1 MTENFDLSTVFKT
14 VTEALKESQSN
25 LDAADEYNSNHGT
38 HMVETFDLIQ
48 KAVESKSDLPASDQ
62 LAFASEQLRFN
73 TTSGSA
79 KLYADGLQDAAEQF
93 KGKEFNQKS
102 AGTLINAL
110 MGSKPSA
117 EGGSGDFLSTLLGG
131 MTGSSQAKP
140 QPQAHQ
146 PAPGQPDDLVGS
158 LLGNIPQQTSN
169 QPQAQPGED
178 LLSTLLGGMGGA
190 QAQQQQPQQDA
201 GGDLLSTLLG
211 GMGGAQAQQQQ
222 PPAQSA
228 GGDLLSTLLG
238 GMGGA
243 QAQQQQQPSQSA
255 GGDLLSTLLG
265 GMGGSQTQQQPQQ
278 SQSGGGDLLSTLLG
292 GLGGSSSSSQSSGGG
307 MGDLLSTLLGGQSS
321 GQSSSNGLDGKDLLS
336 AALAYFSAKRKG
348 QSNMQA
354 IMQAISAAS
363 RFGGSKDRAQSGA
376 VVVDTILN
384 MMGAN

>member
-1 MTENFDLSTVFKT
+1 MADNFDLSTVFKE
-14 VTEALKESQSN
+14 VTEALKEHQSDLN
-25 LDAADEYNSNHGT
+25 AADEYNGNHGT

-48 KAVESKSDLPASDQ
+48 KAVESKSDAPASDQ
-62 LAFASEQLRFN
+62 LAYASAQLRAR

-79 KLYADGLQDAAEQF
+79 KLYAEGLEEAAEQF
-93 KGKEFNQKS
+93 KGKEFTQKS

-117 EGGSGDFLSTLLGG
+117 QGGSGDFLSTLLGG
-131 MTGSSQAKP
+131 LTGGSQTNP
-140 QPQAHQ
+140 QPQAQQ
-146 PAPGQPDDLVGS
+146 PAPLQPDDLVGS
-158 LLGNIPQQTSN
+158 LLGNIPQQTNN
-169 QPQAQPGED
+169 QPQSGSGGD
-178 LLSTLLGGMGGA
+178 LLSTLLGGLSGS
-190 QAQQQQPQQDA
+190 QAQQQQPAQNA

-211 GMGGAQAQQQQ
+211 GI
-222 PPAQSA
+222 
-228 GGDLLSTLLG
+228 
-238 GMGGA
+238 
-243 QAQQQQQPSQSA
+243 
-255 GGDLLSTLLG
+255 
-265 GMGGSQTQQQPQQ
+265 GGSQTQQQQPQQ

-292 GLGGSSSSSQSSGGG
+292 GLGGSTSSSQSSGGG

-321 GQSSSNGLDGKDLLS
+321 SQSDSSGLDAKDILS
-336 AALAYFSAKRKG
+336 AALAYFSAKQSG

>member
-238 GMGGA
+238 GMGG
-243 QAQQQQQPSQSA
+243 
-255 GGDLLSTLLG
+255 
-265 GMGGSQTQQQPQQ
+265 SQTQQQPQQ

>member
-1 MTENFDLSTVFKT
+1 MADNFDLSTVFKA
-14 VTEALKESQSN
+14 VTEALAENQFN
-25 LDAADEYNSNHGT
+25 LDAADEYNGNHGT
-38 HMVETFDLIQ
+38 HMVETFNLIQ
-48 KAVESKSDLPASDQ
+48 KAVASKSDESAADQ
-62 LAFASEQLRFN
+62 LAYASQQLRSN

-79 KLYADGLQDAAEQF
+79 KLYADGLEDAAEQF

-131 MTGSSQAKP
+131 LTGTPQPKP
-140 QPQAHQ
+140 QPQAQQ
-146 PAPGQPDDLVGS
+146 PAPEQPDDLVGS

-169 QPQAQPGED
+169 QPQAGAGGD
-178 LLSTLLGGMGGA
+178 LLSTLLGGMGGS

-211 GMGGAQAQQQQ
+211 GMGGSQTQQQQ
-222 PPAQSA
+222 PQQDA

-243 QAQQQQQPSQSA
+243 QTQ
-255 GGDLLSTLLG
+255 
-265 GMGGSQTQQQPQQ
+265 QQQPQQ
-278 SQSGGGDLLSTLLG
+278 NQSGGGDLLSTLLG

-307 MGDLLSTLLGGQSS
+307 MGGLLSTLLGGQGSSQGGSS
-321 GQSSSNGLDGKDLLS
+321 GLDAKDLLS
-336 AALAYFSAKRKG
+336 AALAYFSAKQSG
-348 QSNMQA
+348 QSSMQA
-354 IMQAISAAS
+354 VMQAISAAS

-376 VVVDTILN
+376 VVVNTILN
-384 MMGAN
+384 LLGSN

>member
-1 MTENFDLSTVFKT
+1 MADNFDLSTVFKA
-14 VTEALKESQSN
+14 VTEALKENQSD
-25 LDAADEYNSNHGT
+25 LDASDEYNGNHGT
-38 HMVETFDLIQ
+38 HMVETFNLIQ
-48 KAVESKSDLPASDQ
+48 KAVESKSDASASDQ
-62 LAFASEQLRFN
+62 LAFASQKLRAS

-79 KLYADGLQDAAEQF
+79 KLYADGLEDAAEQF

-131 MTGSSQAKP
+131 MTGSSQNKP

-158 LLGNIPQQTSN
+158 LLGNTPQQTSS
-169 QPQAQPGED
+169 QPQAGAGGD

-190 QAQQQQPQQDA
+190 QTQQQQPQQDA

-211 GMGGAQAQQQQ
+211 GMGGAQTQQQQ
-222 PPAQSA
+222 PQQSA

-243 QAQQQQQPSQSA
+243 QTQQQQPQQNA
-255 GGDLLSTLLG
+255 GGDLLSTLFG
-265 GMGGSQTQQQPQQ
+265 GM
-278 SQSGGGDLLSTLLG
+278 
-292 GLGGSSSSSQSSGGG
+292 GGSSSSSQSSGGG
-307 MGDLLSTLLGGQSS
+307 MGDLLSTLLGGQNSSQGGSS
-321 GQSSSNGLDGKDLLS
+321 GLDAKDLLS
-336 AALAYFSAKRKG
+336 AALAYFSAKQSG
-348 QSNMQA
+348 QSSMQA

-376 VVVDTILN
+376 VVVNTILN

>member
-1 MTENFDLSTVFKT
+1 MVDNFDLSTIFKE
-14 VTEALKESQSN
+14 VTEALKEHQSDLN
-25 LDAADEYNSNHGT
+25 AADEYNGNHGT

-48 KAVESKSDLPASDQ
+48 KAVESKSDAPASDQ
-62 LAFASEQLRFN
+62 LAYASAQLRAR

-79 KLYADGLQDAAEQF
+79 KLYAEGLEEAAEQF
-93 KGKEFNQKS
+93 KGKEFTQKS

-117 EGGSGDFLSTLLGG
+117 QGGSGDFLSTLLGG
-131 MTGSSQAKP
+131 LTGGSQTNP
-140 QPQAHQ
+140 QPQAQQ
-146 PAPGQPDDLVGS
+146 PAPLQPDDLVGS

-169 QPQAQPGED
+169 QPQAQGGGD
-178 LLSTLLGGMGGA
+178 LLSTLLGGLGGT
-190 QAQQQQPQQDA
+190 QTQQHQQPAQNA

-211 GMGGAQAQQQQ
+211 GI
-222 PPAQSA
+222 
-228 GGDLLSTLLG
+228 
-238 GMGGA
+238 
-243 QAQQQQQPSQSA
+243 
-255 GGDLLSTLLG
+255 
-265 GMGGSQTQQQPQQ
+265 GGSQTQQQQPQQ

-292 GLGGSSSSSQSSGGG
+292 GLGGSTSSSQSSGGG

-321 GQSSSNGLDGKDLLS
+321 SQSDSSGLDAKDLLS
-336 AALAYFSAKRKG
+336 AALAYFSAKQSG

-354 IMQAISAAS
+354 IMQAISVSS